1 MMLSSTT
8 GMIKKYQ
15 NVSFKELMEYS
26 KKNPNRHR
34 MLDPIE
40 IMISEMHPDPS
51 LDRLF
56 LKGYTAFHLNPTG
69 VLGVLICLG
78 NPQYYSLSQP
88 HVRTQQLIQLATD
101 LQQKTDNLKNTSLSR
116 KRKRI
121 YDLIGAAYN
130 NTPFQDKDY
139 FDLFQGVG
147 YLQNIQFVLMK
158 EAVQEKTETD
168 DKKDDGWK
176 GDIYFSS
183 NPLQWKKHYS
193 IWIADYRGR
202 WLAVPTDSSSQSLH
216 LILSDWITTMEQ
228 KGWIIQW
235 PEIELTKT
243 ELIEQLSI
251 LPTWQEND
259 KKLSKD
265 TLSSRYGKWNTLKL
279 FNQWTLPSNQ
289 SSFLTEL
296 TT

>member
-1 MMLSSTT
+1 MSSVMM
-8 GMIKKYQ
+8 KKYQ
-15 NVSFKELMEYS
+15 NVSFKELMDYS

-40 IMISEMHPDPS
+40 ITISDTQQDPT
-51 LDRLF
+51 LDRIF
-56 LKGYTAFHLNPTG
+56 LNGYTAFHLNPTG
-69 VLGVLICLG
+69 VLGLLICLG
-78 NPQYYSLSQP
+78 NPQYYSLSQQ
-88 HVRTQQLIQLATD
+88 HVRIQQLSELTTD

-116 KRKRI
+116 KRKKI

-130 NTPFQDKDY
+130 ETPFQDKDY

-158 EAVQEKTETD
+158 DAIQEKTETD
-168 DKKDDGWK
+168 DKKDDSWK

-183 NPLQWKKHYS
+183 NPLHWKKQNPV
-193 IWIADYRGR
+193 WIADYRGR
-202 WLAVPTDSSSQSLH
+202 WLAVPTDKSSQPLH

-235 PEIELTKT
+235 PEVDLTKT
-243 ELIEQLSI
+243 ELVEQLST
-251 LPTWQEND
+251 LPTWQETD

-265 TLSSRYGKWNTLKL
+265 VLSSRYGKWNTLKL
-279 FNQWTLPSNQ
+279 FTQWTSHTSDSTL
-289 SSFLTEL
+289 LMD
-296 TT
+296 